1 MELTLSM
8 KMDEKT
14 RPDYRLI
21 YYEDNYGEFLNLNLE
36 NLLKLYLGWYFKAL
50 IFVRASILC
59 NSVVLSTFWIGS
71 DNKFLYALEKKGI
84 FFIITRVSDTKNNFK
99 TH

>member
-36 NLLKLYLGWYFKAL
+36 NLLKLYLG
-50 IFVRASILC
+50 
-59 NSVVLSTFWIGS
+59 
-71 DNKFLYALEKKGI
+71 
-84 FFIITRVSDTKNNFK
+84 
-99 TH
+99 